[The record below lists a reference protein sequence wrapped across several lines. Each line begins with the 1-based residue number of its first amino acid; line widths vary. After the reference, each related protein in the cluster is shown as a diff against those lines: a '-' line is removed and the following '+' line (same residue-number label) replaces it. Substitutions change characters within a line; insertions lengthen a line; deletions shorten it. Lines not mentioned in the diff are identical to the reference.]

1 MYFITSPVMLDMV
14 KMLTP
19 ESIANVSNSLRFN
32 KQDFVQYCNAGKC
45 EEADKIVE
53 ENILQLTKSSNIF
66 VSLSELARKFPSLN
80 IDVSDIATCK
90 DMTRIIGQHADKM
103 LAIARE
109 QRSHDN

>member
-32 KQDFVQYCNAGKC
+32 KQEFVQYACNDGKC

-53 ENILQLTKSSNIF
+53 ENILKLTKSSNIF

-80 IDVSDIATCK
+80 IDVSDISY
-90 DMTRIIGQHADKM
+90 
-103 LAIARE
+103 L
-109 QRSHDN
+109 

>member
-32 KQDFVQYCNAGKC
+32 KQEFVQYCNDGKC

-90 DMTRIIGQHADKM
+90 DMTRIIGRHADEM

>member
-32 KQDFVQYCNAGKC
+32 KQEFVHYCNAGKC

-53 ENILQLTKSSNIF
+53 ENILKLTKSSNIF

-80 IDVSDIATCK
+80 IDVSGINTCK
-90 DMTRIIGQHADKM
+90 DMTRIIGQHADEM

>member
-19 ESIANVSNSLRFN
+19 ESIANVSNSLRF
-32 KQDFVQYCNAGKC
+32 KQEFVQYCNDGKC

-53 ENILQLTKSSNIF
+53 ENILKLTKSSNIF

-90 DMTRIIGQHADKM
+90 DMTRIIGQYADKM